1 MEGKSLSSWAE
12 FSRVAEHVDVSVLG
26 SYAYA
31 FRGQSDATWELKPS
45 FLRCLPS
52 EMPVQRALDLEN
64 AALAEFKTQAHL
76 HLPQSVFATT
86 TDSISWLTVMQ
97 HHGAPTRMLDW
108 TASIYVAAYF
118 AVHGTPSSDGA
129 IWLVHTNGVHD
140 YMNKTHGES
149 EIPTN
154 EAAMRKVFFVADATE
169 IVTFVGRQNK
179 SDRMIAQQGFFS
191 VCRNILGDH
200 GAIFRRVFSEPT
212 EKLLFAK
219 LIIPSALKPTFARR
233 LRAMNLTA
241 NALFPGID
249 GLGKSIAELVQLASL
264 PKST

>member
-1 MEGKSLSSWAE
+1 MESKRLSSWSD
-12 FSRVAEHVDVSVLG
+12 FSRVAEHVDVSSVG
-26 SYAYA
+26 SYAYG

-45 FLRCLPS
+45 LLRYLPS
-52 EMPVQRALDLEN
+52 ETAAQQALDVEN
-64 AALAEFKTQAHL
+64 AAVNEFKTQAHL
-76 HLPQSVFATT
+76 HLPQSLFATT
-86 TDSISWLTVMQ
+86 TDSVSWLTVMQ

-129 IWLVHTNGVHD
+129 IWLVHTNGEQE

-149 EIPTN
+149 AIPTN
-154 EAAMRKVFFVADATE
+154 EAAMRNAFFVADAPE
-169 IVTFVGRQNK
+169 IITFVGRLNK

-191 VCRNILGDH
+191 VCRNVLGDH
-200 GAIFRRVFSEPT
+200 GAIFRSVFSEPN
-212 EKLLFAK
+212 EKLLFDK
-219 LIIPSALKPTFARR
+219 LIIPSAIKPTFARR
-233 LRAMNLTA
+233 LRAMNITA

-249 GLGKSIAELVQLASL
+249 GLGKSVAELIQLASL